1 MVASRILVLL
11 LVGSLVALT
20 PLAHSSPPDQTWIS
34 GIYDGDDFD
43 DVVDSVTLTA
53 STVDPAPRD
62 GIDPGQIA
70 LGVVPPVKAYNASR
84 PAPPAFLGRAPPLA

>member
-1 MVASRILVLL
+1 MVGSRILVLL

-20 PLAHSSPPDQTWIS
+20 PLAHSSPPDPTWIS

-43 DVVDSVTLTA
+43 DVVVSVTSTA
-53 STVDPAPRD
+53 STVDPAPLA

-70 LGVVPPVKAYNASR
+70 LGIVPPVEAHNASR
-84 PAPPAFLGRAPPLA
+84 PASPAFLGRAPPFA

>member
-1 MVASRILVLL
+1 MVGSRILVLL
-11 LVGSLVALT
+11 LVGSLIALT

-43 DVVDSVTLTA
+43 DVVVSITSTA
-53 STVDPAPRD
+53 STVDPAPLD
-62 GIDPGQIA
+62 GIEPGQIA
-70 LGVVPPVKAYNASR
+70 LGAVPPVEAYDDSR